1 MDIVFDN
8 VSKKIGKNIVIH
20 NASFTIKSNS
30 ITGLKG
36 INGSGKTMIMRLIS
50 GLIYPTFGKVYIGDK
65 KLGEDISFPESIGI
79 MLENPAFLNGYNGF
93 DNLRI
98 LADIK
103 SVINEER
110 ICEVM
115 KLVGLEESGLKK
127 YRKFSLGMKQR
138 LGIAV
143 AIMEKPQILLLDE
156 PTNSLDE
163 DGIEMVKNILK
174 KEKERGA
181 TTVISCHDTQLLEE
195 LSDEII
201 EIHAGQIKRIYN
213 PKEKIM

>member
-1 MDIVFDN
+1 
-8 VSKKIGKNIVIH
+8 
-20 NASFTIKSNS
+20 
-30 ITGLKG
+30 
-36 INGSGKTMIMRLIS
+36 
-50 GLIYPTFGKVYIGDK
+50 
-65 KLGEDISFPESIGI
+65 

-103 SVINEER
+103 SVINEDC

-138 LGIAV
+138 LGIAA

-163 DGIEMVKNILK
+163 DGVEMVKNILK

-181 TTVISCHDTQLLEE
+181 TVVFSCHDTQLLEE

-201 EIHAGQIKRIYN
+201 EIQTGRIKTIYD

>member
-1 MDIVFDN
+1 
-8 VSKKIGKNIVIH
+8 
-20 NASFTIKSNS
+20 
-30 ITGLKG
+30 
-36 INGSGKTMIMRLIS
+36 MIMRLIS
-50 GLIYPTFGKVYIGDK
+50 GLIYPTSGKVYIGDK

-103 SVINEER
+103 SVINEDR

-127 YRKFSLGMKQR
+127 YKKFSLGMKQR
-138 LGIAV
+138 LGIAA

-181 TTVISCHDTQLLEE
+181 TVVFSCHDTQLLEE

-201 EIHAGQIKRIYN
+201 EIQTGQIKTIYN
-213 PKEKIM
+213 PKEKIMRGTYVQGNQ